1 MLAAVRREVTAI
13 SPAVLLQALVGLS
26 LTAWPG
32 GAMETTAASGGPCPV
47 KVVSVVAVE
56 NQYGSIVAQLG
67 GQCVRVTS
75 IISDAS
81 VDPHEFQTDVQI
93 GKTYQTADLVVQNG
107 LGYDEF
113 SAKLIATLHQKPVVI
128 TCGDVVGL
136 NLGDNPH
143 IWYHPA
149 YVTRISQAITEAL
162 IQLRPMAA
170 DYFKAQGQAFAAALG
185 PYHAMIAD
193 LKQRFGGTPIGAT
206 ESAFVYMAEATGM
219 QLISP
224 PKFMQAVAEGTGPS
238 VRDVALFHTQIQQ
251 KQIKVLIYNT
261 QAVTNLATQLQSM
274 AREVGIPVVG
284 ISETL
289 VPAHD
294 TFQAWQV
301 RQLRLLWQAL
311 ENSGG

>member
-1 MLAAVRREVTAI
+1 
-13 SPAVLLQALVGLS
+13 
-26 LTAWPG
+26 
-32 GAMETTAASGGPCPV
+32 
-47 KVVSVVAVE
+47 
-56 NQYGSIVAQLG
+56 
-67 GQCVRVTS
+67 
-75 IISDAS
+75 
-81 VDPHEFQTDVQI
+81 
-93 GKTYQTADLVVQNG
+93 
-107 LGYDEF
+107 
-113 SAKLIATLHQKPVVI
+113 
-128 TCGDVVGL
+128 
-136 NLGDNPH
+136 
-143 IWYHPA
+143 
-149 YVTRISQAITEAL
+149 
-162 IQLRPMAA
+162 
-170 DYFKAQGQAFAAALG
+170 
-185 PYHAMIAD
+185 MIAD

-206 ESAFVYMAEATGM
+206 ESAFVYMAEATEM